1 MEVQIPTEKMP
12 EDTRVE
18 TCSHPMVQVDGDGGL
33 WRELDG
39 GGPALIPSGAECRG
53 RLGWDSKRNLIHRII

>member
-18 TCSHPMVQVDGDGGL
+18 TCSHPMVQVDGDGACGESSTEVAQ
-33 WRELDG
+33 R
-39 GGPALIPSGAECRG
+39 C
-53 RLGWDSKRNLIHRII
+53 